1 MPKDE
6 HELDV
11 ESNSKKDTVDAGA
24 DSDEDDDTDYSDT
37 EMLPKDTTSVSG
49 GRNKP
54 SISVTTDNE
63 IQLTKRKSSLWYKS
77 VSSSWSFFFI
87 FFVKSIFHEK
97 FYHKLHEKF
106 AAETFL
112 YENYFMSTKFVPY
125 IYYIYVVFVIGRNFK
140 STLKQPDSE
149 AQTKNSLI
157 KAGFY
162 IKTKR
167 QRVCVYI
174 FWVCLLK
181 YTYLLC
187 LVFTFFFSFF
197 NNFHEKFLFPGVIYN
212 CHDYILCSGCWR
224 RSINR

>member
-77 VSSSWSFFFI
+77 KLCHHHEVFSSFF
-87 FFVKSIFHEK
+87 SW
-97 FYHKLHEKF
+97 
-106 AAETFL
+106 
-112 YENYFMSTKFVPY
+112 N
-125 IYYIYVVFVIGRNFK
+125 
-140 STLKQPDSE
+140 
-149 AQTKNSLI
+149 
-157 KAGFY
+157 
-162 IKTKR
+162 
-167 QRVCVYI
+167 
-174 FWVCLLK
+174 
-181 YTYLLC
+181 
-187 LVFTFFFSFF
+187 
-197 NNFHEKFLFPGVIYN
+197 
-212 CHDYILCSGCWR
+212 
-224 RSINR
+224 